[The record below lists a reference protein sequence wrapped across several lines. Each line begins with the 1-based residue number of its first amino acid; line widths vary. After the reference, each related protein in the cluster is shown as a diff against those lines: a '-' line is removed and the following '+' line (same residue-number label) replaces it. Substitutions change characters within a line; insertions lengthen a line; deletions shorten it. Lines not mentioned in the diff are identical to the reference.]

1 MKASTVLSKARTLIA
16 TSGHTK
22 GELARNKYRHKVD
35 PTSHSAVKF
44 CAFGAIQ
51 NVLGVP
57 DKGRATDGTREV
69 ERVSWYL
76 GQAIPSDNGI
86 SRNWWCVDDYNDLKT
101 VTLKDV
107 DKWFSRAI
115 KIAKK
120 VGN

>member
-1 MKASTVLSKARTLIA
+1 MKASTVLSKARKLIA
-16 TSGHTK
+16 TTGHTK

-35 PTSHSAVKF
+35 PTNPNAVKF

-57 DKGRATDGTREV
+57 DKGRVTDGTREV
-69 ERVSWYL
+69 EKISWYL
-76 GQAIPSDNGI
+76 GKAIPADNGI
-86 SRNWWCVDDYNDLKT
+86 SRNWWSVDDYNDHKN
-101 VTLKDV
+101 VTPSDV
-107 DKWFSRAI
+107 DKWFNRAI